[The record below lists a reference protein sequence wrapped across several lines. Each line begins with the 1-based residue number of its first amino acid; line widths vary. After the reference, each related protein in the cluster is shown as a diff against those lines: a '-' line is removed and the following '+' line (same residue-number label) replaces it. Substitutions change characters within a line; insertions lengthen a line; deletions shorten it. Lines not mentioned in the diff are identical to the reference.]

1 MPEQGAGTATMQGTS
16 SSNGSNVNER
26 LHGLETAQAV
36 QAATMAGAE
45 ATQAAIQAGNMA
57 TTAAMSAGNMAVTVA
72 GSVAL
77 VVGIFL
83 GLAMGAARR

>member
-1 MPEQGAGTATMQGTS
+1 MPEQGAGTSTLQAT
-16 SSNGSNVNER
+16 SSNGTNINER
-26 LHGLETAQAV
+26 IHGLETAQAV

-45 ATQAAIQAGNMA
+45 ATQAAVQAGNMA
-57 TTAAMSAGNMAVTVA
+57 TTAAMATGNMAVTVA

-83 GLAMGAARR
+83 GLAIGGARR

>member
-1 MPEQGAGTATMQGTS
+1 MPEQGAGTATLQGTS

-36 QAATMAGAE
+36 QVATMAGAE

-57 TTAAMSAGNMAVTVA
+57 TTAAMSAGNMALTVA

-77 VVGIFL
+77 VVGIFM
-83 GLAMGAARR
+83 GLAIGATRR

>member
-1 MPEQGAGTATMQGTS
+1 MAEGSMQTMERS
-16 SSNGSNVNER
+16 SSNGSSVEER
-26 LHGLETAQAV
+26 IHGLETAQAV

-57 TTAAMSAGNMAVTVA
+57 TTAAMSAGNMALTVA

-83 GLAMGAARR
+83 GIAIGTARR